1 VPDPASP
8 RRFRPGV
15 ETGYHLHVSTHRE
28 SAPLRVYFAVY
39 ALGLHRYST
48 YRAATVAGI
57 LTNSVFGAISATV
70 MLALFSVRPE
80 INGYDAGDAVTQVFV
95 GQALIGM
102 VAIMG
107 PPLELGERVR
117 SGAVATDMLRPV
129 SLMGWWMADDMG
141 RATFNLVFR
150 GVPTFAVGLV
160 LFDLVVPADLTRWAV
175 ALLSFVLAALVSF
188 ALRYLYELAG
198 FWLMDSTGIWAVAGL
213 LGPVAAGMLIPL
225 PLFPPAVADVL
236 RVLPW
241 ASIAQIPAEVFL
253 GKDSLPGGTPLGGLA
268 LQAAWAVALLALGA
282 RLTSLATRR
291 VVVQGG

>member
-1 VPDPASP
+1 M
-8 RRFRPGV
+8 
-15 ETGYHLHVSTHRE
+15 
-28 SAPLRVYFAVY
+28 RVYFAVY

-48 YRAATVAGI
+48 YRAATAAGI
-57 LTNSVFGAISATV
+57 LTNTVFGAINASV

-129 SLMGWWMADDMG
+129 SLMGWWMADDLG
-141 RATFNLVFR
+141 RATFTLVFR
-150 GVPTFAVGLV
+150 GVPTFAIGLL
-160 LFDLVVPADLTRWAV
+160 LFDVVVPVDLASWAAV
-175 ALLSFVLAALVSF
+175 LVSCVLAVLVSF
-188 ALRYLYELAG
+188 SLRYLYELAG
-198 FWLMDSTGIWAVAGL
+198 FWLMDSTGVWAVAGL
-213 LGPVAAGMLIPL
+213 LGPVAAGLLIPL

-241 ASIAQIPAEVFL
+241 ASVVQIPAEIFL
-253 GKDSLPGGTPLGGLA
+253 GKDSLPGGTLLGGLA
-268 LQAAWAVALLALGA
+268 LQAAWAVALLSLGA
-282 RLTSLATRR
+282 WITSHATRK